1 MAVSDLK
8 HDFYLDVSQEL
19 CPMTFVRI
27 KVLLDT
33 MTPGQVAMIVIGPG
47 EALNNVPSSL
57 TEQGIA
63 IAEFTPIAIGEG
75 GGNHRLIIVK
85 SGL

>member
-27 KVLLDT
+27 KVLLDV

-63 IAEFTPIAIGEG
+63 IEEFIPVEPGDTG
-75 GGNHRLIIVK
+75 GKHRLIIVK
-85 SGL
+85 SSE